1 MCCLIRFA
9 VDIIQKIANK
19 EQMSIENND
28 DEMSESL
35 NPIPSN
41 FPNILSDAVFLTK
54 QQCKLKK
61 NKSLLQCKLQIHG
74 NSAQ

>member
-1 MCCLIRFA
+1 MMKTS
-9 VDIIQKIANK
+9 D
-19 EQMSIENND
+19 
-28 DEMSESL
+28 SL
-35 NPIPSN
+35 NPKPSN
-41 FPNILSDAVFLTK
+41 FPNILGDAVFLTK